1 MFMSFYSKFIQET
14 VYQILTESPEFCLR
28 YYQKHFGLFF
38 PDTLKNHPTTPLVVL
53 FWYRFFSVVNKEATH
68 VMLPVK
74 EPRETERN
82 SVNSLLAIC
91 SNAGY

>member
-38 PDTLKNHPTTPLVVL
+38 PDTLYIAEMTPG
-53 FWYRFFSVVNKEATH
+53 RI
-68 VMLPVK
+68 
-74 EPRETERN
+74 
-82 SVNSLLAIC
+82 LLQ
-91 SNAGY
+91 